1 MAASALILT
10 NQSGDTDPMYGK
22 NPRVSEQNCTLA
34 KCDGDKTTYVVYRQ
48 TDYDSS
54 SNKDDTSFVV
64 DSREEVHTGWPIQS
78 FQSEAKTGII
88 LCAYK
93 YYGSKMELLEGT
105 CKDITGMFPIGPG
118 SDGRGL
124 SSFIV
129 NEGTWSMYKSD
140 STKISIDGKEKFGPG
155 DRVPDMV
162 HLNDVVK
169 SVVREA

>member
-1 MAASALILT
+1 MAAPKASALILT

-34 KCDGDKTTYVVYRQ
+34 KCDGDKTTYVVYRKA
-48 TDYDSS
+48 DYDSS

-93 YYGSKMELLEGT
+93 YYGSRMELLEGS
-105 CKDITGMFPIGPG
+105 CDDITGMFPLGVTG
-118 SDGRGL
+118 GL

-140 STKISIDGKEKFGPG
+140 STKISIDGREKFGPG
-155 DRVPDMV
+155 DRVPDMI

-169 SVVREA
+169 SVKREA

>member
-1 MAASALILT
+1 MAAPQASALILT

-34 KCDGDKTTYVVYRQ
+34 KCDGDKTTYVVYRKA
-48 TDYDSS
+48 DYDSS

-64 DSREEVHTGWPIQS
+64 DSREEVHTGWPIKS

-88 LCAYK
+88 LCAYQ
-93 YYGSKMELLEGT
+93 YYGNKMVLLEDT
-105 CKDITGMFPIGPG
+105 CNDITKMFAMN
-118 SDGRGL
+118 GL

-129 NEGTWSMYKSD
+129 NEGTWSMYTSD